1 MGGQANDRIARVA
14 REAMGFTELRP
25 GQRQAIESALR
36 GRDTLAVMSTGSGKS
51 AIYQI
56 TGLLTPG
63 ATIIVSPLIAL
74 QRDQVEALQE
84 RAAGGAGGLN
94 SRLRAAGGEQGV
106 ARAAGGAAELNSSL
120 GAEAREQALA
130 ELAEDALEFLFLAPE
145 QLGNADVL
153 AELAVAQPSLVAV
166 DEAHCIS
173 EWGHDFRPDYLRLGA
188 AIEALGRPTV
198 LALTAT
204 AAPPVREEI
213 CRRLGLRDPEVIVR
227 GFDRSELRLAVEAFH
242 GDEGGRRRDR
252 SLLDAVAETPG
263 PGILYTATRKRAE
276 ELAAALT
283 GRGVGGG
290 PYHGGMAPKPRHAVQ
305 EAFMDDEVSVVVAT
319 TAFGMGVDK
328 PNVRW
333 VFHAEPAD
341 SLDAYYQEVGR
352 AGRDREPALAR
363 LFYRPEDV
371 GLRRFFAGSG
381 QIGLDEL
388 EQVLEVVDAADEP
401 LDPGALLEAT
411 ELSQS
416 KLTTALSRLED
427 AGAVDVRASGE
438 VARAESAPPREQAVQ
453 AAAEVEDHRR
463 AFDRSRVEMMRA
475 YAEAD
480 GCRRAFVL
488 SYFGEPFE
496 PPCGNC
502 DNCVAGLGDD
512 VPTQQPFA
520 VGARLVHER
529 FGEGVLQRYDGD
541 ALVVLFDDVGY
552 KSLALGPVTERNLL
566 RPV

>member
-1 MGGQANDRIARVA
+1 MGRQANDRIDRVA
-14 REAMGFTELRP
+14 REAMGFDALRP
-25 GQRQAIESALR
+25 GQREAIESALA

-56 TGLLTPG
+56 AGLLTPG

-74 QRDQVEALQE
+74 QRDQVEALRE
-84 RAAGGAGGLN
+84 
-94 SRLRAAGGEQGV
+94 
-106 ARAAGGAAELNSSL
+106 RAAGGAAELNSSL
-120 GAEAREQALA
+120 GAEERERALA

-153 AELAVAQPSLVAV
+153 AELAVARPSLVVV
-166 DEAHCIS
+166 DEAHCVS

-213 CRRLGLRDPEVIVR
+213 CVRLGLREPEVIVR
-227 GFDRSELRLAVEAFH
+227 GFDRRELRLEVDAFH

-252 SLLDAVAETPG
+252 ALLDAVAETPG
-263 PGILYTATRKRAE
+263 PGILYVATRRRAE
-276 ELAAALT
+276 ELAAALAA
-283 GRGVGGG
+283 RAVRAAH
-290 PYHGGMAPKPRHAVQ
+290 YHGGMAAKPRHAVQ
-305 EAFMDDEVSVVVAT
+305 EAFMDDEVDVVVAT

-328 PNVRW
+328 ANVRW

-352 AGRDREPALAR
+352 AGRDREPAVAR

-388 EQVLEVVDAADEP
+388 EQVADAVGAAGGP
-401 LDPGALLEAT
+401 VDPGELLEAT

-416 KLTTALSRLED
+416 RLTTALSRLED
-427 AGAVDVRASGE
+427 AGAIEVLADGE
-438 VARAESAPPREQAVQ
+438 VAPADAAPPREEAVK
-453 AAAEVEDHRR
+453 AAAEAEEHRR
-463 AFDRSRVEMMRA
+463 AFDRSRVDMMRA

-480 GCRRAFVL
+480 GCRRALVL
-488 SYFGEPFE
+488 SYLGEPFD

-502 DNCVAGLGDD
+502 DNCLDGRAGEA
-512 VPTQQPFA
+512 PSEEPFA
-520 VGARLVHER
+520 VGTRLVHDS
-529 FGEGVLQRYDGD
+529 FGAGVLQRYDGD
-541 ALVVLFDDVGY
+541 CLVVLFDDVGY
-552 KSLALGPVTERNLL
+552 KSLALGPVTERGLL
-566 RPV
+566 RPA

>member
-1 MGGQANDRIARVA
+1 MGGQANDRITRVA
-14 REAMGFTELRP
+14 REAMGFAQLRP
-25 GQRQAIESALR
+25 GQREAIESALR

-84 RAAGGAGGLN
+84 RAAGGA
-94 SRLRAAGGEQGV
+94 AA
-106 ARAAGGAAELNSSL
+106 LNSSL

-145 QLGNADVL
+145 QLGNADLL
-153 AELAVAQPSLVAV
+153 AELAVAQPSLVVV

-204 AAPPVREEI
+204 AAPPVRKEI

-227 GFDRSELRLAVEAFH
+227 GFDRSEIRLEVEAFH

-252 SLLDAVAETPG
+252 ALLDAVAETPG
-263 PGILYTATRKRAE
+263 PGILYAATRKRTE
-276 ELAAALT
+276 QLAAALQQ
-283 GRGVGGG
+283 RGVSAA
-290 PYHGGMAPKPRHAVQ
+290 PYHGGMAPKPRHALQ
-305 EAFMDDEVSVVVAT
+305 EAFMDDEVSVIVAT

-341 SLDAYYQEVGR
+341 SLDSYYQEVGR

-363 LFYRPEDV
+363 LYYRPEDV

-381 QIGLDEL
+381 QIGLDQL
-388 EQVLEVVDAADEP
+388 EQVVAAIDAAPEP
-401 LDPGALLEAT
+401 LDPPALLEAT
-411 ELSQS
+411 ELSES

-427 AGAVDVRASGE
+427 AGAVELLPGGE
-438 VARAESAPPREQAVQ
+438 VAPAESAPPQEEALH
-453 AAAEVEDHRR
+453 AAAEAEAQRR
-463 AFDRSRVEMMRA
+463 QFDRSRIEMMRA

-480 GCRRAFVL
+480 
-488 SYFGEPFE
+488 
-496 PPCGNC
+496 
-502 DNCVAGLGDD
+502 
-512 VPTQQPFA
+512 
-520 VGARLVHER
+520 
-529 FGEGVLQRYDGD
+529 
-541 ALVVLFDDVGY
+541 
-552 KSLALGPVTERNLL
+552 
-566 RPV
+566 